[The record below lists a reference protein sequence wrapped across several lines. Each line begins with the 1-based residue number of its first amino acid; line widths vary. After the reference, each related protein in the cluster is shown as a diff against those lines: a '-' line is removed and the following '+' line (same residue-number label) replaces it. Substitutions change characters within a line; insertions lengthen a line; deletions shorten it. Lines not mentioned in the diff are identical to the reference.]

1 MQECIDK
8 MYIRKKYSSHSCEI
22 YIRMLLNLSI
32 EKAIFRMYFELLQ
45 IYVIMCIETSVNF
58 QISLQQRYG

>member
-1 MQECIDK
+1 
-8 MYIRKKYSSHSCEI
+8 
-22 YIRMLLNLSI
+22 MLLNLSI